1 MSFYK
6 IVPKF
11 GRSCRPV
18 CMRFGR
24 QMCSNG
30 KKDVPVSV
38 PWRRQG
44 HWGRRHSPWDDFLP
58 EVFRGRGP
66 FRGDRGPFEELEDMA
81 RRMERLMT
89 PRFFDHYYVR
99 PRWTTE
105 AARSEVEQVGV
116 HFV

>member
-11 GRSCRPV
+11 GRSCRPI

-30 KKDVPVSV
+30 KKDVQVSV
-38 PWRRQG
+38 PWRRHG